1 MARASPGGV
10 ASAAMPTAG
19 RSRSRTDADRVA
31 AAIPASNPHHPPA
44 VEVRETHAS
53 RVFQKSRGGALLGEP
68 QHLHRVRD
76 RRRSVC
82 RAETQLAIGVS
93 DDRADPA

>member
-1 MARASPGGV
+1 
-10 ASAAMPTAG
+10 
-19 RSRSRTDADRVA
+19 
-31 AAIPASNPHHPPA
+31 

-76 RRRSVC
+76 RRRSVG

-93 DDRADPA
+93 DDRADPAWTWPS